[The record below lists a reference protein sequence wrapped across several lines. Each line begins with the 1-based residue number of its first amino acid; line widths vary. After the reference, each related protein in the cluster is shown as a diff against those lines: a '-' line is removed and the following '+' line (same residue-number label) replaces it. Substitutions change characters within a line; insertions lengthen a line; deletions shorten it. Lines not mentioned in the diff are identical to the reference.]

1 MQPFTTFGCLYNRKE
16 KTKQSTTKQK
26 LTTMKTLALI
36 FAMAISL
43 NQVTFANHDSTKVA
57 NKNLVHTTKVQIT
70 STFLNDL
77 IEADA
82 LLERDV
88 ELFETKISK
97 TFLQDAIERN
107 AVLEDQNYISDF
119 RNFCMSPNFLQA
131 VIEENAD
138 RAK

>member
-1 MQPFTTFGCLYNRKE
+1 
-16 KTKQSTTKQK
+16 
-26 LTTMKTLALI
+26 MKTLALI